1 MSLGFG
7 RPYVWFCGRDTN
19 FGGESLVDHHD
30 MSVPTASRRGLLASG
45 INEVQL
51 PDCTREQTQKQAHF
65 AWRESQ
71 LHNSTPE
78 FSQTHQFRLET
89 VVLFSPR
96 PEYLGGRRA
105 KLALES
111 KHSVFNFNTS
121 ADFSL
126 ALEFN
131 GAK

>member
-19 FGGESLVDHHD
+19 FGGDSLVDHHE
-30 MSVPTASRRGLLASG
+30 MSVPTTSLRGLLASG
-45 INEVQL
+45 LNVGQL
-51 PDCTREQTQKQAHF
+51 PDCTREQTLKQAHF

-71 LHNSTPE
+71 FHNSTPE
-78 FSQTHQFRLET
+78 FSQTHQSRRGTLI
-89 VVLFSPR
+89 LFSPR
-96 PEYLGGRRA
+96 PEYPGGRRA
-105 KLALES
+105 KLVLES
-111 KHSVFNFNTS
+111 QYSVFNFNAS